1 MTSQIDNEINLDH
14 LKMDLAFHS
23 DKSIPFGVLKLG
35 IPPVG
40 QVGQVGAAGDLGAVG
55 NIISTQHIVL
65 FNIDISGSMDD
76 HCADGRTKM
85 QHAIHTTKNIWKM
98 LAEKTNIIAS
108 LNAFDDKVD
117 EIISPEFITNENM
130 ILSLQK
136 INNLLPRNSTN
147 IELALVKINS
157 QIYDMLDKYPDAS
170 ITHILLTDGNATA
183 GCRDPLILSTLVNT
197 KIMNVFIGYGID
209 HSAQMLSTLG
219 NCLNANYYFID
230 QIEKGG
236 LVLGEIYNSIFNK
249 RYSNVIIQGLGLE
262 FYNFRNNIWY
272 PTLNIDYLISETE
285 RTFHV
290 RFNPEKQEFILENGT
305 LLTISGLDILTNI
318 NGTLSMFNTK
328 NAKHSDLQ
336 KYIFRQRTQEFMFRA
351 QNENDNLSIKE
362 DLKALL
368 TEIKTYM
375 ETHLLLEDTF
385 YVSLCD
391 DLAITIRT
399 YGTEHGFMY
408 AAGRINS
415 NGNER
420 AYNICSIP
428 PSNTHR
434 QQVGHFRSVGIS
446 QHVRAMRGNSVA
458 AGAGALDND
467 DSQEEDIGHTIT
479 QTNINSTNVTPSMS
493 KAMRNASLPW

>member
-1 MTSQIDNEINLDH
+1 
-14 LKMDLAFHS
+14 
-23 DKSIPFGVLKLG
+23 
-35 IPPVG
+35 
-40 QVGQVGAAGDLGAVG
+40 
-55 NIISTQHIVL
+55 
-65 FNIDISGSMDD
+65 
-76 HCADGRTKM
+76 
-85 QHAIHTTKNIWKM
+85 
-98 LAEKTNIIAS
+98 
-108 LNAFDDKVD
+108 
-117 EIISPEFITNENM
+117 
-130 ILSLQK
+130 
-136 INNLLPRNSTN
+136 
-147 IELALVKINS
+147 
-157 QIYDMLDKYPDAS
+157 
-170 ITHILLTDGNATA
+170 
-183 GCRDPLILSTLVNT
+183 
-197 KIMNVFIGYGID
+197 
-209 HSAQMLSTLG
+209 
-219 NCLNANYYFID
+219 
-230 QIEKGG
+230 
-236 LVLGEIYNSIFNK
+236 
-249 RYSNVIIQGLGLE
+249 
-262 FYNFRNNIWY
+262 
-272 PTLNIDYLISETE
+272 LISETE

-318 NGTLSMFNTK
+318 NGTLAMFNTK
-328 NAKHSDLQ
+328 NTIHSDLQ

-375 ETHLLLEDTF
+375 ETHLLLEDPF

-446 QHVRAMRGNSVA
+446 QHVRDMRGNSVT
-458 AGAGALDND
+458 AGALDDEEN
-467 DSQEEDIGHTIT
+467 QEEDIGHTIS

-493 KAMRNASLPW
+493 RAMRNASLPW